1 MNYELVKR
9 ILTSL
14 TLLPVLIYCSY
25 KSGFYFIIFLST
37 IYFLSFYEIFANTKN
52 LLFNFISNTIIIL
65 AIFSFYYLRGST
77 SSSLIVLYW
86 VLLSTFLSDIGGYI
100 FGKIF
105 KGKKLT
111 KISPNKTISGSV
123 GSIVFSFMS
132 LLILNF
138 FQELLLGEKLVN
150 FYQLKYFLITFLFSI
165 ICQSGDLFVSF
176 WNRKIKIKNIS
187 NILPGHGGVLDRIDG
202 LIFVLIFSF
211 LIKIIG
217 LI

>member
-176 WNRKIKIKNIS
+176 WKRKIKIKNIS

>member
-132 LLILNF
+132 LLILNV

-150 FYQLKYFLITFLFSI
+150 FYQLKYFLITFMFSI

-176 WNRKIKIKNIS
+176 WKRKIKIKNIS